1 MSIGSSQPFR
11 PAGTVSV
18 AAGTTSSSAV
28 LPAGG
33 DTALVINPTTSVA
46 FVRFGAD
53 PSVTATTMD
62 TPVLPNARLLL
73 GINALI
79 TNVAVVLATGS
90 GAVYVTRGDGS
101 VV

>member
-11 PAGTVSV
+11 PAGTVAI
-18 AAGTTSSSAV
+18 AAGATSSSAV

-33 DTALVINPTTSVA
+33 DTALVSNGTTSLA

-53 PSVTATTMD
+53 PSVSATTAD
-62 TPVLPNARLLL
+62 TPVLPNGRLLL

-79 TNVAVVLATGS
+79 TNVAVVLGTGS
-90 GAVYVTRGDGS
+90 GTVYVTRGDGS